1 MKVNWNVVVPIVTV
15 VVVGVGTMVG
25 VLFVQGRTV
34 DPNTGEVVQTGVL
47 SINSQPTGAAI
58 YIDDRLQSATNQS
71 ISFLKTGT
79 YKVELRK
86 PGYIP
91 WSKNIPVDEEKVTK
105 IDAILWPAIPG
116 PVPITNTGVLK
127 PKLSPSKDK
136 LAYAIKYSEEDKA
149 GLWVLDTNKR
159 AVFNNI
165 TTEFIQIT
173 RNTPNLD
180 YSNAELVWSPDNTQ
194 ILATLTDATNVVRN
208 YLLDATRFNNNPPDI
223 TLTKD
228 GLLDSWLKEYLARD
242 ILKEET
248 VADDSQAVDLIKNS
262 SIPIKWSTD
271 STFFLYG
278 ENGSG
283 TIVQPQLS
291 PDSTTPNSGT
301 ARRIPSQSSPM
312 PSGNSL
318 SSLQDNNTNE
328 SLLDYLSKRSQP
340 IPQGTNVKVYD
351 TKGKKTFEL
360 PYAMYY
366 EWYPVEQKAER
377 EIQHLM
383 MVEDTAIS
391 MIESD
396 GSNKSTV
403 YAAAFS
409 PGEVFIWPDGGR
421 LIITANFNPRA
432 GSEPNFYTIN
442 LR

>member
-1 MKVNWNVVVPIVTV
+1 MKINWNVIVPIVTV
-15 VVVGVGTMVG
+15 AVVGVGTTIG

-34 DPNTGEVVQTGVL
+34 DPSTGKVVQTGVL

-58 YIDDRLQSATNQS
+58 YINDRLQSATNQN

-91 WSKNIPVDEEKVTK
+91 WSKNISVDDEKVTK

-116 PVPITNTGVLK
+116 PAPITNTGILN

-136 LAYAIKYSEEDKA
+136 IAYAIKYSEEDKA

-180 YSNAELVWSPDNTQ
+180 YSKAELIWSPNNTQ

-208 YLLDATRFNNNPPDI
+208 YLLEATKFNSNPPDI

-248 VADDSQAVDLIKNS
+248 VAEDSQAVALIKNS

-283 TIVQPQLS
+283 TIVQSQPS
-291 PDSTTPNSGT
+291 PSPTPANSKTTKRTTSPLPSNSGLT
-301 ARRIPSQSSPM
+301 T
-312 PSGNSL
+312 
-318 SSLQDNNTNE
+318 LQDDSNKE
-328 SLLDYLSKRSQP
+328 SLIDYLKKRSQP
-340 IPQGTNVKVYD
+340 IPQGTTIKVYN
-351 TKGKKTFEL
+351 TKSKKTFEL

-383 MVEDTAIS
+383 MVEETAIS

-403 YAAAFS
+403 YAAAFNPS
-409 PGEVFIWPDGGR
+409 EVFIWPDGGR